1 MNSGLSE
8 RAIAQIR
15 AVFSNHPEVEK
26 VILYG
31 SRAKGNYKPGS
42 DIDLTLLGTELT
54 LAIVEQIQSEL
65 EEGPL
70 PYRFDLSI
78 FSQITHSDLIEHI
91 QRVGVVFYE
100 KRSEA
105 LTPAPLRT
113 AEATRQK
120 VP

>member
-8 RAIAQIR
+8 KAVAQIR
-15 AVFSNHPEVEK
+15 AVFSKHPEVEK

-31 SRAKGNYKPGS
+31 SRAKGNYKTGS

-54 LAIVEQIQSEL
+54 LKLVGQIQSEF
-65 EEGPL
+65 EEGLL
-70 PYRFDLSI
+70 PYHFDLSI

-100 KRSEA
+100 RNS
-105 LTPAPLRT
+105 LT
-113 AEATRQK
+113 AT
-120 VP
+120 P